1 MKNVGFSRLAAAAL
15 LAAVL
20 VVASCSGEDKP
31 HPASGQ
37 IVLYTSMPSAII
49 DQLEGVFEGAFP
61 DFQGNTWVQ
70 PGADDAG
77 GITLEVVRGRT
88 ADLQARIDDEV
99 ASGGVQADVIWLA
112 EPSPYETYKDMGLL
126 APYRPPEDAPISGDF
141 VDPDGYYVAGR
152 VIAMVLAWNSD
163 LADRPLMDWS
173 DLLGVGLSA
182 FPAPESGAARATI
195 SALLDLYGEGYFGN
209 LWAVGGVAV
218 PSNGAARDGLTSG
231 MFEAVA
237 VLDYMVRLAQANG
250 ASVEYAYPRSG
261 TVIIPSPLAI
271 TAGATNPDAARVF
284 VDYVLSKTGQEIVV
298 ELGSFYPVRSDVAV
312 PPNAPPLGEVVALEV
327 DWTALADE
335 TTAIAA
341 MWESVFGAPV
351 AVP

>member
-1 MKNVGFSRLAAAAL
+1 VNDVGFSRRAAVAL

-20 VVASCSGEDKP
+20 VVASCGGEDEP
-31 HPASGQ
+31 RPASGQ

-61 DFQGNTWVQ
+61 DFRGNTWVQ

-88 ADLQARIDDEV
+88 ADLEARIADEV

-112 EPSPYETYKDMGLL
+112 EPSPYETFKDMGLL
-126 APYRPPEDAPISGDF
+126 APYRPPEDAPISAEF

-152 VIAMVLAWNSD
+152 VIAMVLAWNTD
-163 LADRPLMDWS
+163 LADAPLSDWS

-209 LWAVGGVAV
+209 LWAVGGVTV

-231 MFEAVA
+231 EFEAVA
-237 VLDYMVRLAQANG
+237 VLDYMARLARADG
-250 ASVEYAYPRSG
+250 FPVEYAYPKSG

-271 TAGATNPDAARVF
+271 TAAATNQDGARVF
-284 VDYVLSKTGQEIVV
+284 VDYVLSETGQEIVV

-312 PPNAPPLGEVVALEV
+312 PPNAPPLGEIVALEV
-327 DWTALADE
+327 EWRTLADE
-335 TTAIAA
+335 TAAITA
-341 MWESVFGAPV
+341 MWESFFGAPV
-351 AVP
+351 EVP